1 VQFLLMGAILIIV
14 GLSVDASVGLAA
26 GTLSQLLRRRPAVQR
41 WLNRVSAAIFGGL
54 AVRLVVDR

>member
-1 VQFLLMGAILIIV
+1 MGAILIV
-14 GLSVDASVGLAA
+14 VGLARGRA
-26 GTLSQLLRRRPAVQR
+26 RRARRGTLSELLRRRPAVRR